1 MSDNIER
8 IQEYRELAV
17 KLDPTADEALSLI
30 KSGKH
35 KEGYDKII
43 EIMNSCD
50 YSHPKGWADMAVL
63 TIRQAAA
70 DTDVVSLQPAEKGF
84 KKAVDFY
91 AHILGG
97 DNGLFELGKII
108 FGNINTY
115 SNIYKLKVKAD
126 SSASVMTL
134 LDDATGIPDNG
145 YNSTRQKEQLNSL
158 QNKIDKVKEQGKL
171 DISTAALSEL
181 AVYEH
186 FLGKVKELDAYG
198 ENSIETAESLKEK
211 IDSIENFDKE
221 YLIDVVQTACNNI
234 RNLIDENI
242 SLSKKAIERR
252 IEKEKEDAI
261 NRYWEEHSEEKAE
274 LDRRLDAAKQGMKE
288 LDEQFGEC
296 EKQYAEINKKRDKFV
311 SSFADEKKG
320 LELDRDE
327 LNEKMNNLGRFKT
340 KEKKTL
346 TTQLD
351 ELNAKIDEVNKKI
364 ADEKKDYNESIDRE
378 LIPIAEKKKDLAARD
393 NELSSEIKIIKEE
406 LTKDRI

>member
-8 IQEYRELAV
+8 IQEYRELAA

-108 FGNINTY
+108 FDNINTY

-158 QNKIDKVKEQGKL
+158 PNKIDKVKEQGKL

>member
-8 IQEYRELAV
+8 IQEYRELAA

-108 FGNINTY
+108 FDNINTY

>member
-108 FGNINTY
+108 FDNINTY

-320 LELDRDE
+320 LEPDRDE

>member
-108 FGNINTY
+108 FDNINTY

-311 SSFADEKKG
+311 SSFANEKKG

>member
-108 FGNINTY
+108 FDNINTY